1 MGIQR
6 DYLSSQGLRTVLGT
20 DCPRILLC
28 FLLSSL
34 VRVVLIRQ
42 ALISRFLKT
51 DCEIF
56 IEISSLRNAMS
67 DSLLRIGLCFL
78 YVELREAMRWGA
90 MTLSK
95 CVQ

>member
-1 MGIQR
+1 
-6 DYLSSQGLRTVLGT
+6 
-20 DCPRILLC
+20 
-28 FLLSSL
+28 
-34 VRVVLIRQ
+34 
-42 ALISRFLKT
+42 
-51 DCEIF
+51 
-56 IEISSLRNAMS
+56 MS